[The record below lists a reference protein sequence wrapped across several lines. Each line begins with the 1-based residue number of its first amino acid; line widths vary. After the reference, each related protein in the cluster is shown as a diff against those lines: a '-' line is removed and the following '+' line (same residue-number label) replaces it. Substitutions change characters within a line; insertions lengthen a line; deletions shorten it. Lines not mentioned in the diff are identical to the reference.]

1 MPTELGLQPA
11 DHPIFKR
18 HSISEL
24 ADLTWYSEVY
34 LLDLRSGSKPINKT
48 FMRRAAKALGKPE
61 DSLFAS
67 ATT

>member
-1 MPTELGLQPA
+1 MSTELGLQPA
-11 DHPIFKR
+11 DHPIFKM

-48 FMRRAAKALGKPE
+48 FRRRAAKALGKSE
-61 DSLFAS
+61 DHLFTA